1 MNALGECYASLMA
14 YVDEALPEVLRG
26 SFEEI
31 ILNRDDCGECARAES
46 VDVLQ
51 IENVLD
57 AIEPNFE
64 DYGYERGE

>member
-1 MNALGECYASLMA
+1 MES
-14 YVDEALPEVLRG
+14 V
-26 SFEEI
+26 
-31 ILNRDDCGECARAES
+31 RDAES

-64 DYGYERGE
+64 DYGYERE